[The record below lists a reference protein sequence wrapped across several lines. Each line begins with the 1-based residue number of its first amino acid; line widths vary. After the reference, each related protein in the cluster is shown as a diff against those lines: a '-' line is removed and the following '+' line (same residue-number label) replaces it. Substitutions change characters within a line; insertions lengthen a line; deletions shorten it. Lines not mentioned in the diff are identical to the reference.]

1 MKNSNV
7 VAIVGGGSVGVSFL
21 AQLVSEAIECQ
32 LTSGLDILMFEPQR
46 TAGPGYAYQDDYP
59 GNLLNTRADTMSALA
74 SDKAHFLHWLQR
86 HRADWEVRFPGLD
99 VTPDAFLP
107 RSLFGQYLADTFAS
121 TVAKARAAGIALRQ
135 INDKVVDLAAC
146 HDGDYYIDTEESG
159 AFHASR
165 IVLCCGNLASTNFPA
180 LTGKAH
186 FHNSPYPGRKLRTE
200 VARDATVCVLG
211 TNLSAIDT
219 VISLIEGGHQGKIVC
234 ASRNGRLPSV
244 RGVLND
250 PITPHYV
257 TRERIDD
264 IIASNGGKL
273 SLLDVSTLIQHEYER
288 CTGAQLD
295 LEAILNRSTGAY
307 DYLSTEID
315 ESARHQRFW
324 QSVIYATN
332 SIVDYIWHKLDLA
345 EKRLFQASVKALWY
359 SYRVSFPLE
368 NARKIREY
376 MRLDRMSVFGGLTA
390 IRQRADDGVFE
401 LKIADRK
408 SGFRSTIECDVV
420 INATSYSTDVL
431 QTDDALVRNL
441 LRRRLAQPNEFGG
454 FELDFDSGRLVPPNN
469 AHIRG
474 ISVLGSLAAGTYFWT
489 NAMDVN
495 ARLAQ
500 QQARL
505 IVAELAGARQRMEA
519 RAMIQ
524 PAPIR
529 PIAAAQLVPESVAG

>member
-1 MKNSNV
+1 M
-7 VAIVGGGSVGVSFL
+7 
-21 AQLVSEAIECQ
+21 
-32 LTSGLDILMFEPQR
+32 
-46 TAGPGYAYQDDYP
+46 
-59 GNLLNTRADTMSALA
+59 
-74 SDKAHFLHWLQR
+74 
-86 HRADWEVRFPGLD
+86 
-99 VTPDAFLP
+99 
-107 RSLFGQYLADTFAS
+107 
-121 TVAKARAAGIALRQ
+121 
-135 INDKVVDLAAC
+135 
-146 HDGDYYIDTEESG
+146 
-159 AFHASR
+159 
-165 IVLCCGNLASTNFPA
+165 
-180 LTGKAH
+180 
-186 FHNSPYPGRKLRTE
+186 
-200 VARDATVCVLG
+200 
-211 TNLSAIDT
+211 
-219 VISLIEGGHQGKIVC
+219 
-234 ASRNGRLPSV
+234 
-244 RGVLND
+244 
-250 PITPHYV
+250 
-257 TRERIDD
+257 
-264 IIASNGGKL
+264 
-273 SLLDVSTLIQHEYER
+273 
-288 CTGAQLD
+288 
-295 LEAILNRSTGAY
+295 
-307 DYLSTEID
+307 
-315 ESARHQRFW
+315 
-324 QSVIYATN
+324 
-332 SIVDYIWHKLDLA
+332 A